1 MLAFGSCRRQEK
13 VVGGYSEQFAKLL
26 DCESCVTNDS
36 THGEGIHRVVARNRK
51 DALAVRHDDMFTLP
65 QNAESSP
72 LQGPNSVKVGDS
84 WKLAH

>member
-1 MLAFGSCRRQEK
+1 ME
-13 VVGGYSEQFAKLL
+13 GGYSEQFAKLL
-26 DCESCVTNDS
+26 DGEPGVTNDP
-36 THGEGIHRVVARNRK
+36 THREGIHRVVARNRK

-72 LQGPNSVKVGDS
+72 LQSPNRLKMENS

>member
-1 MLAFGSCRRQEK
+1 
-13 VVGGYSEQFAKLL
+13 
-26 DCESCVTNDS
+26 
-36 THGEGIHRVVARNRK
+36 VARNRK